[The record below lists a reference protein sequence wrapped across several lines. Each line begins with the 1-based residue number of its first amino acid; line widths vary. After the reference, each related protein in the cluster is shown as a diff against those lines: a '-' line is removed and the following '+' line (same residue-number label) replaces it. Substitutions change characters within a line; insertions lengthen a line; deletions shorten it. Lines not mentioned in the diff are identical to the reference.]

1 MDQSDEP
8 MISVETL
15 QFELHGRL
23 DDLLPT
29 TGKTNIS
36 VRWEPVARIA
46 RVGVSIDE
54 YTWEHRMQVLERLL
68 DFERAHKDDL
78 AMEFDIIPLM
88 AIEDESFAEV

>member
-1 MDQSDEP
+1 
-8 MISVETL
+8 MIGVETL
-15 QFELHGRL
+15 QFELHSRL

-46 RVGVSIDE
+46 RIGVSIDE
-54 YTWEHRMQVLERLL
+54 YTWEHRMVVLERLL
-68 DFERAHKDDL
+68 DFESVHKDDL
-78 AMEFDIIPLM
+78 AIEFDIIPLM

>member
-1 MDQSDEP
+1 MEP
-8 MISVETL
+8 RGEEMISVETL

-23 DDLLPT
+23 DELLPT

-54 YTWEHRMQVLERLL
+54 YTWEHRMAVLERLL

-78 AMEFDIIPLM
+78 AMEFDIIPLV
-88 AIEDESFAEV
+88 AIEDESFTEV